1 MSRGR
6 ALRSSRHSGRARY
19 RAGMVHRRLLDIRW
33 LSNDPGALAARLRD
47 AGLAFGAD
55 GVLSLPSAT
64 IRIVRAAGPADR
76 LAVEDVENGAPSSGR
91 PRSGA
96 IDDLVAVG
104 WATVDRERFLADLAA
119 ASTEGLARDP
129 HLGAF
134 AIRHRASGPGPQ
146 VLILEPD
153 TEGRLAA
160 SLARSGEGPAALYF
174 SADGGLDAFV
184 AGSRHRRVQV
194 SSIRPGPLGP
204 SVVLLGG
211 PMWGPHLLVVDRP
224 SGGTIAT

>member
-1 MSRGR
+1 
-6 ALRSSRHSGRARY
+6 
-19 RAGMVHRRLLDIRW
+19 MVPAKVLAIRW
-33 LSNDPGALAARLRD
+33 STGDPGALAVRLD
-47 AGLAFGAD
+47 GFGFDVDRD
-55 GVLSLPSAT
+55 GVLALPSAT
-64 IRIVRAAGPADR
+64 IRIGSAGAGGPDR
-76 LAVEDVENGAPSSGR
+76 LEVEEEDGTAADAVRRHPNG
-91 PRSGA
+91 
-96 IDDLVAVG
+96 IDDLVAIG

-119 ASTEGLARDP
+119 ASTEDLARDP

-134 AIRHRASGPGPQ
+134 VVRHRASGPRPL

-160 SLARSGEGPAALYF
+160 SLARSGEGPVAIYLSTHDGLEAF
-174 SADGGLDAFV
+174 IADA
-184 AGSRHRRVQV
+184 RRRGAQF

>member
-1 MSRGR
+1 
-6 ALRSSRHSGRARY
+6 
-19 RAGMVHRRLLDIRW
+19 MVAPDVLAIRW
-33 LSNDPGALAARLRD
+33 STGDPDALAVRLRESGFD
-47 AGLAFGAD
+47 VDRD
-55 GVLSLPSAT
+55 GVLALPSAT
-64 IRIVRAAGPADR
+64 IRIGSAGAGGPDR
-76 LAVEDVENGAPSSGR
+76 LEVEEEDRTAADAVQPHPNG
-91 PRSGA
+91 
-96 IDDLVAVG
+96 IDDLVAIG

-119 ASTEGLARDP
+119 ASTEDLARDP

-146 VLILEPD
+146 VLVLEPD

-184 AGSRHRRVQV
+184 AGAPPRRAQV